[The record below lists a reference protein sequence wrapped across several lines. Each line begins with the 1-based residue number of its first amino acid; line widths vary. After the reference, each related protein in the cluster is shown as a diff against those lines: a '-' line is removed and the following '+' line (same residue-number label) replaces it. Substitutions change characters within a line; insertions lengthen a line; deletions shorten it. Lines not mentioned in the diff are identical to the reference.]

1 MFSMNSLI
9 AVIVIVAFLTY
20 TTVLNINSIVTTV
33 GLLYDTKKRRV
44 VNAMKRDS
52 RDSWKHCGQRFESFR
67 PKHENPKPSEWYIT
81 LYALLNP
88 MAVLGL
94 PQRKTYVSREDQPK
108 GKSTERF
115 FGIPTRIWRRR
126 MDQAE
131 ETEQPEE
138 AWVVGYRPNA
148 V

>member
-1 MFSMNSLI
+1 MFSMHSLI
-9 AVIVIVAFLTY
+9 AVIIIIALLTY
-20 TTVLNINSIVTTV
+20 TTVLNINSIVTSV
-33 GLLYDTKKRRV
+33 GLLYDRKKRHV

-67 PKHENPKPSEWYIT
+67 PKHENPKPSEWYIS

-94 PQRKTYVSREDQPK
+94 SSRVTRAIRPEQPE
-108 GKSTERF
+108 GKSTGRF
-115 FGIPTRIWRRR
+115 FGIPNRIWRRR
-126 MDQAE
+126 VDPAE
-131 ETEQPEE
+131 EVEEPEE

>member
-1 MFSMNSLI
+1 MHSLI
-9 AVIVIVAFLTY
+9 AVIIIIALLTY
-20 TTVLNINSIVTTV
+20 TTVLNINSIVTSV
-33 GLLYDTKKRRV
+33 GLLYDRKKRHV

-67 PKHENPKPSEWYIT
+67 PKHENPKPSEWYIS

-94 PQRKTYVSREDQPK
+94 SSRETGAIRPEQPE
-108 GKSTERF
+108 GKSTGRF
-115 FGIPTRIWRRR
+115 FGIANGIWRRR
-126 MDQAE
+126 VDPAVEVEEAE
-131 ETEQPEE
+131 D